1 MFGGALVGV
10 AFGFVSRSPHCLP
23 LFLGAGSPLFDLGVF
38 MDEFSRP
45 LSWREWA
52 TVIVSTVVAYPVL
65 AGLLLV
71 VGA

>member
-1 MFGGALVGV
+1 M
-10 AFGFVSRSPHCLP
+10 SE
-23 LFLGAGSPLFDLGVF
+23 FD
-38 MDEFSRP
+38 DFSRP

>member
-1 MFGGALVGV
+1 
-10 AFGFVSRSPHCLP
+10 
-23 LFLGAGSPLFDLGVF
+23 

>member
-1 MFGGALVGV
+1 MN
-10 AFGFVSRSPHCLP
+10 GF
-23 LFLGAGSPLFDLGVF
+23 
-38 MDEFSRP
+38 DEFSRP

-71 VGA
+71 GA

>member
-1 MFGGALVGV
+1 MFCGALVGV

-23 LFLGAGSPLFDLGVF
+23 LFLGRVHPLDLGVF

-52 TVIVSTVVAYPVL
+52 TVIATVVVAYPVL

>member
-1 MFGGALVGV
+1 
-10 AFGFVSRSPHCLP
+10 
-23 LFLGAGSPLFDLGVF
+23 

-52 TVIVSTVVAYPVL
+52 TVITTVVVAYPVL

>member
-1 MFGGALVGV
+1 MN
-10 AFGFVSRSPHCLP
+10 GF
-23 LFLGAGSPLFDLGVF
+23 
-38 MDEFSRP
+38 DEFSRP
-45 LSWREWA
+45 LNLREWV

>member
-1 MFGGALVGV
+1 
-10 AFGFVSRSPHCLP
+10 
-23 LFLGAGSPLFDLGVF
+23 

-45 LSWREWA
+45 LDLREWAAVIA
-52 TVIVSTVVAYPVL
+52 TVIVGYPVL